1 MNEPDDTASDLLFNQ
16 SLEKGLAVLR
26 AFNAQHRTMTL
37 GDVAS
42 ATGISKSS
50 AQRMVHTLET
60 LGYICKHAKTR
71 RYQLTPK
78 VMEVGYNYLAADI
91 LVDVANPFLSE
102 LANITGE
109 TVNLTEP
116 YDGEMVYVA
125 RFVASKFIP
134 IHMPIGSRIPMY
146 CTASGR
152 AYLSALEPGEAQAI
166 LESSERTVHTPHTRT
181 DVEDIMQLLA
191 ASRERGFASNREELF
206 LGDMTIASPV
216 FNSERK
222 PVASVHVV
230 APTSRWSVEEAEK
243 KLGPLVLECARAIS
257 NSVRTLV

>member
-1 MNEPDDTASDLLFNQ
+1 MSETEASPTDLLFNQ

-26 AFNAQHRTMTL
+26 AFNAQRRTMTL

-42 ATGISKSS
+42 ATSISKSS

-60 LGYICKHAKTR
+60 LGYICKHPRTR

-78 VMEVGYNYLAADI
+78 VLEVGYNYLAADI

-102 LANITGE
+102 LANMTGE

-116 YDGEMVYVA
+116 YELEMVYVA

-152 AYLSALEPGEAQAI
+152 AYLSGLDESEAQT
-166 LESSERTVHTPHTRT
+166 LLLSSERTVHTPHTRT
-181 DVEDIMQLLA
+181 GVEDIMETVRLA
-191 ASRERGFASNREELF
+191 RERGFASNREELF
-206 LGDMTIASPV
+206 LGDMTVAAPI
-216 FNSERK
+216 FNSERR

-230 APTSRWSVEEAEK
+230 APTSRWTAEDAER
-243 KLGPLVLECARAIS
+243 KLGPLVLECARSIS